1 MYNERRDFTVTEIM
15 GMVAVVA
22 FGMVGLLCYA
32 LLSAWP
38 LVVLVVLPGT
48 LAEIRKGDRE
58 DGNDKGPGGFVGI

>member
-38 LVVLVVLPGT
+38 LWLLS
-48 LAEIRKGDRE
+48 
-58 DGNDKGPGGFVGI
+58 